1 MKVLGLRTARD
12 WVKTILTLVGVV
24 LFVYLIRRTGLKA
37 LEANVARFGPW
48 FLLTCSLGASFFF
61 FQAAA
66 WWVIQKSFFQP
77 MPLARLFRIK
87 VVSSAFNIVLP
98 SASLG
103 GDAMRAF
110 MIKEHVPLKEGIPS
124 VLFDKTIEFVGS
136 LIFLVVGLILGLL
149 SLHLPKALII
159 SVVISLS
166 VTALITILF
175 ILAQKAGV
183 TKTLMKLG
191 RFVPGA
197 EGWAAKNAHHLRAL
211 DETLSL
217 LYSRSNTK
225 ALIPIG
231 LNILSRLA
239 GVVEVMIIMAV
250 LRAPLSFMQALLIST
265 VVTVGN
271 TVFFV
276 LPGQWGVMEGVY
288 IVVLRSMGFPA
299 AIGLSLSIIRRIR
312 TIFFAGLGLALFAL
326 EKKNSTSGP
335 GGAP

>member
-1 MKVLGLRTARD
+1 MKVFGLRTVRD
-12 WVKTILTLVGVV
+12 WVKTVLTLVGLL
-24 LFVYLIRRTGLKA
+24 LFIYLIRRTGLKS

-48 FLLTCSLGASFFF
+48 FLVTCTLGASFFF
-61 FQAAA
+61 FQAAS

-77 MPLARLFRIK
+77 MPLGRLFRIK
-87 VVSSAFNIVLP
+87 VVSAAFNIVLP

-110 MIKEHVPLKEGIPS
+110 MIREHVPLKEGIPS
-124 VLFDKTIEFVGS
+124 VLFDKTVEFVGS
-136 LIFLVVGLILGLL
+136 LIFLIVGLILGLL

-159 SVVISLS
+159 SVVVSLS
-166 VTALITILF
+166 ITALSTLLF

-183 TKTLMKLG
+183 TKTMMKIG
-191 RFVPGA
+191 RFIPGA
-197 EGWAAKNAHHLRAL
+197 ESWAAKNGHHLRAL
-211 DETLSL
+211 DESLSL

-231 LNILSRLA
+231 LNVLGRVA
-239 GVVEVMIIMAV
+239 GVFEVMIIMAV
-250 LRAPLSFMQALLIST
+250 LRAPINFIQALLIST

-288 IVVLRSMGFPA
+288 IVILRSMGFPA

-312 TIFFAGLGLALFAL
+312 TIFFAGVGLLLFAL
-326 EKKNSTSGP
+326 EKRKSEGEEPS
-335 GGAP
+335 

>member
-1 MKVLGLRTARD
+1 MKFLGLKSVRD
-12 WVKTILTLVGVV
+12 WVKAVLTLVGVV
-24 LFVYLIRRTGLKA
+24 LFIYLIRRTGLKS
-37 LEANVARFGPW
+37 LEANVVRFGPW
-48 FLLTCSLGASFFF
+48 FLVTCTLGASFFF
-61 FQAAA
+61 FQAAS

-77 MPLARLFRIK
+77 MPLGRLLRIK
-87 VVSSAFNIVLP
+87 IVSAAFNLVLP

-110 MIKEHVPLKEGIPS
+110 MIREHVPLKEGIPS

-136 LIFLVVGLILGLL
+136 LIFLIVGLILGLL
-149 SLHLPKALII
+149 SLRLPKALII
-159 SVVISLS
+159 SVVVSLAI
-166 VTALITILF
+166 TALCTLLF

-183 TKTLMKLG
+183 TKTMMKIG
-191 RFVPGA
+191 RFIPGA
-197 EGWAAKNAHHLRAL
+197 EGWAAKNEQHLKAL
-211 DETLSL
+211 DGSLSL

-231 LNILSRLA
+231 LNVLSRVA
-239 GVVEVMIIMAV
+239 GVFEVMIIMAV
-250 LRAPLSFMQALLIST
+250 LRAPINFIQALLIST

-312 TIFFAGLGLALFAL
+312 TIFFAGIGLLLFAL
-326 EKKNSTSGP
+326 EKKRSEERGP
-335 GGAP
+335 S